1 MFAVF
6 AMFAA
11 NTSPRSRRLPVVG
24 CKAAVARPWLRCRLR
39 GRVSPPVR
47 VFHRP
52 RVHRL
57 IGPSAAFWSRLTH
70 SPPVYPSLSV
80 SVALGADR
88 VALVVNPIKSGLPIV
103 AGRAAADRAAGRRG
117 CPGDKKKAC
126 GRNEGGFLPSARAL
140 RLLRTNTV

>member
-6 AMFAA
+6 TMFAA
-11 NTSPRSRRLPVVG
+11 NTSPRSRRLPVIG

-57 IGPSAAFWSRLTH
+57 IGPSAALWSRLTY
-70 SPPVYPSLSV
+70 SPPVYPSLIV

-88 VALVVNPIKSGLPIV
+88 VALVACPIKKGLPSSPGPV
-103 AGRAAADRAAGRRG
+103 SRRQ
-117 CPGDKKKAC
+117 KKA
-126 GRNEGGFLPSARAL
+126 GDRNATEISAIGPRS
-140 RLLRTNTV
+140 